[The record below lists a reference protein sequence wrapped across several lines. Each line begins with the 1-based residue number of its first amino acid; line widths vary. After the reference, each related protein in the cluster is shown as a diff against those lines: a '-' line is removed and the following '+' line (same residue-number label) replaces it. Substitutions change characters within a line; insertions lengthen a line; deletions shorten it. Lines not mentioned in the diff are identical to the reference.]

1 MKKYI
6 TQEGL
11 EKLKEEIE
19 YLKTTKRDEL
29 ADRLQKAIAQGDL
42 SENFD
47 YSDAKEQQAML
58 EGKIKELEDQARES
72 QIVQET
78 TQSDVVQIGSAVEV
92 ENEGEK
98 LTFVVVTAREADP
111 LQGKISIESPTG
123 EALMGKKKGEIA
135 TVETPDGSTQYKI
148 LTIS

>member
-1 MKKYI
+1 MPKYI

-11 EKLKEEIE
+11 GKLKKEIE

-58 EGKIKELEDQARES
+58 EGKIKELEDQVREA
-72 QIVQET
+72 QIVQKT

-98 LTFVVVTAREADP
+98 LTFVVVTARDADP
-111 LQGKISIESPTG
+111 LQGKISVESPMG
-123 EALMGKKKGEIA
+123 ETLMGKKKGETAI
-135 TVETPDGSTQYKI
+135 VETPDGSTQYKI

>member
-1 MKKYI
+1 MPKYI

-11 EKLKEEIE
+11 EKLKKEIE

-58 EGKIKELEDQARES
+58 EGKIKELEDQVREA
-72 QIVQET
+72 QIVQKT

-98 LTFVVVTAREADP
+98 LTFVVVTARDADP
-111 LQGKISIESPTG
+111 LQGKISVESPIG
-123 EALMGKKKGEIA
+123 ETLMGKKKGEIA
-135 TVETPDGSTQYKI
+135 TVETPDGSMQYKI

>member
-1 MKKYI
+1 MTKYI
-6 TQEGL
+6 TRQGL
-11 EKLKEEIE
+11 EKLKKEIE
-19 YLKTTKRDEL
+19 YLKTSKRDEL

-58 EGKIKELEDQARES
+58 EGKIKELEEQVQEC
-72 QIVQET
+72 QIIKET
-78 TQSDVVQIGSAVEV
+78 TQSDIVQIGSAVEV
-92 ENEGEK
+92 ENNGET
-98 LTFVVVTAREADP
+98 LAFTIVTAQEADP
-111 LQGKISIESPTG
+111 LQGKISVESPIG
-123 EALMGKKKGEIA
+123 ETLMGKKKGETT

>member
-1 MKKYI
+1 MPKYI

-11 EKLKEEIE
+11 EKLKKEIE

-58 EGKIKELEDQARES
+58 EGKIKELEDQVREA
-72 QIVQET
+72 QIVQKT

-92 ENEGEK
+92 ESEGEK
-98 LTFVVVTAREADP
+98 LTFVVVTARDADS
-111 LQGKISIESPTG
+111 LKGKISVESPIG
-123 EALMGKKKGEIA
+123 ETLMGKKKGEIA
-135 TVETPDGSTQYKI
+135 TVETPDGSMQYKI

>member
-1 MKKYI
+1 MPKYI
-6 TQEGL
+6 TKEGL
-11 EKLKEEIE
+11 EKLKKQIE

-58 EGKIKELEDQARES
+58 ERKIKELEDQVLECK
-72 QIVQET
+72 IVEET
-78 TQSDVVQIGSAVEV
+78 TQSEVVQIGSAVEV
-92 ENEGEK
+92 ENEGET
-98 LTFVVVTAREADP
+98 LTFTVVTVQDADP
-111 LQGKISIESPTG
+111 LQGKVSVESPTG
-123 EALMGKKKGEIA
+123 EALIGKKKGETAI
-135 TVETPDGSTQYKI
+135 VETPDGSTQYKI

>member
-1 MKKYI
+1 MPKYI

-11 EKLKEEIE
+11 EKLKKEIE

-58 EGKIKELEDQARES
+58 EGKIKELEDQVREA
-72 QIVQET
+72 QIVQKT
-78 TQSDVVQIGSAVEV
+78 TQSDVIQIGSAVEV

-98 LTFVVVTAREADP
+98 LTFVVVTARDADP
-111 LQGKISIESPTG
+111 LQGKISVESPMG
-123 EALMGKKKGEIA
+123 ETLMGKKKGETAI
-135 TVETPDGSTQYKI
+135 VETPDGSTQYKI

>member
-1 MKKYI
+1 MPKYI

-11 EKLKEEIE
+11 EKLKKEIE

-58 EGKIKELEDQARES
+58 EGKIKELEDQVREA
-72 QIVQET
+72 QIVQKT
-78 TQSDVVQIGSAVEV
+78 TQSDVIQIGSAVEV
-92 ENEGEK
+92 ESEGEK
-98 LTFVVVTAREADP
+98 LTFVVVTARDADP
-111 LQGKISIESPTG
+111 LQGKISVESPIG
-123 EALMGKKKGEIA
+123 ETLMGKKKGEIA
-135 TVETPDGSTQYKI
+135 TVETPDGSMKYKI

>member
-1 MKKYI
+1 MPKYI

-11 EKLKEEIE
+11 EKLKKEIE

-58 EGKIKELEDQARES
+58 EGKIKELEDQVREA
-72 QIVQET
+72 QIVQKT
-78 TQSDVVQIGSAVEV
+78 TQSDVIQIGSAVEV

-98 LTFVVVTAREADP
+98 LTFVVVTARDADP
-111 LQGKISIESPTG
+111 LQGKISVESPIG
-123 EALMGKKKGEIA
+123 ETLMGKKKGEIA
-135 TVETPDGSTQYKI
+135 TVETPDGSMQYKI